1 MVRKMCGIAGV
12 MMAEHGVLVEMLRAL
27 QLRGS
32 DSTGVA
38 VYDVPLTSVVRINL
52 VMKNLLTL

>member
-52 VMKNLLTL
+52 L